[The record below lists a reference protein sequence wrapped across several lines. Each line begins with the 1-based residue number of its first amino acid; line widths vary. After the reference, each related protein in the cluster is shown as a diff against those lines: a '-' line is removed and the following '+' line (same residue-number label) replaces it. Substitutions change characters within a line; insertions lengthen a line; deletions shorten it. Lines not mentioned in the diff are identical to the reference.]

1 MNVKLNKSEIED
13 KLLACWIGKNIG
25 GTVGGPF
32 EGSTEMH
39 DIAGFTTAKGEP
51 LPNDD
56 LDLQI
61 TWLMTLERVGVKAT
75 DANALAHSWL
85 MYLTP
90 YWNEYGIAQKN
101 LKLGLLPPL
110 SGEYD
115 NKLWRNSNGA
125 WIRTEIWACL
135 APGFPNISIK
145 YAIMD
150 ASVDHGL
157 GEGTYAA
164 IFTAAMES
172 IAFVESDIRK
182 IVEIALTYIPESCR
196 TAQCVRCVLEEYDKG
211 TDYKDTR
218 ATVVELTKDLGLF
231 QAPNNIGFVVIGL
244 IYGQGDFKKSIIY
257 TVNCGDDTDC
267 TAGTVGA
274 LLGILGGTDG
284 IPKDWQ
290 EYIGERIIQMCINPQ
305 YLNYIPKTCG
315 EFTERV
321 MALIPEVLNAH
332 KLKAE
337 FTDGETV
344 YDKEKAFNIL
354 EGYAS
359 AYYKRSPLSYD
370 MNIPGFINARI
381 EYEKEPVALPNEE
394 FKMKIKFKQIIS
406 QEALQGAVN
415 IVLPEGWSASYRKS
429 VHIAKQRD
437 IMEVS
442 MPYIDYDIYSDL
454 DITIIP
460 DENVKP
466 VNKLYV
472 NIEISSCCIPFTIPV
487 TLIG

>member
-1 MNVKLNKSEIED
+1 MNVKLNKQELKD
-13 KLLACWIGKNIG
+13 KILACWIGKNIG

-32 EGSTEMH
+32 EGSTGMH
-39 DIAGFTTAKGEP
+39 DIPGFTTAKGEP

-61 TWLMTLERVGVKAT
+61 AWLMTMERVGVRCT

-115 NKLWRNSNGA
+115 NKLWKNSNGA

-157 GEGTYAA
+157 GEGTYAS

-182 IVEIALTYIPESCR
+182 IVETALTYIPATCR

-211 TDYKDTR
+211 TDYRETR
-218 ATVVELTKDLGLF
+218 AKVVELTKDLGLF

-244 IYGQGDFKKSIIY
+244 IYGEGDFKKSIIY

-274 LLGILGGTDG
+274 LLGIVGGTCG
-284 IPKDWQ
+284 IPADWQ

-305 YLNYIPKTCG
+305 YLNNIPKTCS
-315 EFTERV
+315 EFTDRV
-321 MALIPEVLNAH
+321 MVVIPEVLNAH

-337 FTDGETV
+337 FTDGETE
-344 YDKEKAFNIL
+344 YNKEEALKIL
-354 EGYAS
+354 ENYAS
-359 AYYKRSPLSYD
+359 NYYKRSPLSYD
-370 MNIPGFINARI
+370 INLPGFLNVRV
-381 EYEKEPVALPNEE
+381 EYEKEPVVLPNEE
-394 FKMKIKFKQIIS
+394 FKLKIKFKQIIS
-406 QEALQGAVN
+406 EEALQGGVNVVMPDGWNAV
-415 IVLPEGWSASYRKS
+415 YRKS

-442 MPYIDYDIYSDL
+442 MPYLDFDMYSDL
-454 DITIIP
+454 DITVIP
-460 DENVKP
+460 NENIKP

-472 NIEISSCCIPFTIPV
+472 NVEISSCCIPLTIPI
-487 TLIG
+487 TLLG